1 MASFSPN
8 QLRQCARFTGT
19 ACTPEKEQQL
29 RDQIHSELAKIKYC
43 ANPTYECSQ
52 MRVEGHEYCIRHI
65 LRDPRSNYRQCTH
78 VYANGRKCINAVPKF
93 DNKKELILTTLCFE
107 HNRQT
112 QLQKTHLAVGRV
124 RKLVETNETLLNSL
138 ASHIN
143 VEGIKPEPL
152 KQEPDDDEID
162 VVSPHV
168 TPFGMFY
175 TFGVYF
181 SPTKNYFLA
190 DSQDHRNSIGDIV
203 DAARKRRRIL
213 DYASDSSSNE
223 DDPPCPRNTA
233 QDIEFNESDYESI
246 DSEDDDPLKHAGVY
260 TRAEAVHV
268 AEAKLIKL
276 QGLYREQ
283 VSHLEHVLK
292 QRRRKYLHDIRRER
306 EIYCE
311 FVVFVIWNFYQAYF
325 HFTGSIHDQLK
336 DTPHE
341 RKLYDQLKALNT
353 YHRRQGMEAVLY
365 KKLKEKRAR
374 DTLYASKSSSNPK
387 CVFTEGGVKCGE
399 RTLPCC
405 KHCRKHILEDK
416 RQVLFRACGV
426 ERSGVV
432 CQEPVTSI
440 LEDSNCVLHLTVAP
454 AKRQYIQKFYELP
467 STPPQESIFAA
478 ACGGENLVEEEPPT
492 SIEQPTEG
500 GGGDDLDL
508 DFANDIFDFDL
519 DTAGDLA
526 NSLDDDIFL
535 DLDADLSL
543 AFDDQSLVDLGSD
556 QEGDDEAS
564 PEAVSPIETLDQ
576 EHFNASPLDL
586 DQIAFQD
593 NSELNYQVIDETDT
607 NVNEVLRMLEGI
619 QHMPWFDALMN
630 Q

>member
-43 ANPTYECSQ
+43 ANPTYECSL

-138 ASHIN
+138 SSHIN

-168 TPFGMFY
+168 TPFDF
-175 TFGVYF
+175 
-181 SPTKNYFLA
+181 
-190 DSQDHRNSIGDIV
+190 QDHRNSIGDIV
-203 DAARKRRRIL
+203 ESARKRRRIL
-213 DYASDSSSNE
+213 DYASDSSSNDE
-223 DDPPCPRNTA
+223 DPPCVRNTA
-233 QDIEFNESDYESI
+233 QDIEFNESDYDSI

-260 TRAEAVHV
+260 TRAEAVRV
-268 AEAKLIKL
+268 AETKLIKL

-283 VSHLEHVLK
+283 VSHLQHVLK

-306 EIYCE
+306 EIYC
-311 FVVFVIWNFYQAYF
+311 N
-325 HFTGSIHDQLK
+325 IHDQLK

-478 ACGGENLVEEEPPT
+478 GRGGDNLVGEEAPN
-492 SIEQPTEG
+492 SIEQPPEG
-500 GGGDDLDL
+500 GSDDLDL
-508 DFANDIFDFDL
+508 DFANGIFDFDL

-535 DLDADLSL
+535 DLDADLGL
-543 AFDDQSLVDLGSD
+543 AFDDQSLADLGSD

-564 PEAVSPIETLDQ
+564 PEAVSPTETIDQ
-576 EHFNASPLDL
+576 DNFNASPLDL
-586 DQIAFQD
+586 DQIAFEE
-593 NSELNYQVIDETDT
+593 NPELNYQVIDETDT
-607 NVNEVLRMLEGI
+607 NVTEVLRMLDGI

>member
-43 ANPTYECSQ
+43 ANPTYECSLT
-52 MRVEGHEYCIRHI
+52 RVEGHEYCIRHI

-112 QLQKTHLAVGRV
+112 QLQKTHVAVGRV

-143 VEGIKPEPL
+143 VEGITPEPL

-168 TPFGMFY
+168 TPFD
-175 TFGVYF
+175 
-181 SPTKNYFLA
+181 A
-190 DSQDHRNSIGDIV
+190 QDHRNSVGDIV
-203 DAARKRRRIL
+203 EAVRKRRRIL
-213 DYASDSSSNE
+213 DYASDSSSNDE
-223 DDPPCPRNTA
+223 DPPCLRNTA
-233 QDIEFNESDYESI
+233 PDIEFNESDYESI

-260 TRAEAVHV
+260 TRAEAVRV

-283 VSHLEHVLK
+283 VSHLQHVLK

-306 EIYCE
+306 EIYC
-311 FVVFVIWNFYQAYF
+311 N
-325 HFTGSIHDQLK
+325 IHDQLK

-467 STPPQESIFAA
+467 STPPLESIFAA
-478 ACGGENLVEEEPPT
+478 GRGADNLVGEEPP
-492 SIEQPTEG
+492 SSSEQPAEG
-500 GGGDDLDL
+500 GGSDDLEL
-508 DFANDIFDFDL
+508 EFANGIFDFDL

-526 NSLDDDIFL
+526 TSLEDDIFL
-535 DLDADLSL
+535 DLDADLGL
-543 AFDDQSLVDLGSD
+543 AFDDQSLADLGSD

-564 PEAVSPIETLDQ
+564 PEAASPTETLDQ
-576 EHFNASPLDL
+576 DNFNASPLDL